1 MTACAVA
8 ALSFTST
15 TQAQTVPMTADVTVL
30 NTLTLTPV
38 TQLNFGTVAA
48 AGDPALQA
56 TMTVNTDGTF
66 ATAPAGVALI
76 ESVDATALSA
86 AQITVADGA
95 DGATINITIDNVVD
109 PVNKGEFFAL
119 DSFVTNYNSI
129 GDAGQ
134 VIATPFQVTFD
145 NAFGGGT
152 NVLDI
157 GATISTTVGVGAYT
171 DNAYAGT
178 YDVIFS
184 Y

>member
-8 ALSFTST
+8 ALSFSST
-15 TQAQTVPMTADVTVL
+15 TNAQTVPMTADVTVL

-56 TMTVNTDGTF
+56 TFTVNTDGTF
-66 ATAPAGVALI
+66 ATATAGAALL
-76 ESVDATALSA
+76 EAVDSTAVSA
-86 AQITVADGA
+86 GQITVADGA

-109 PVNKGEFFAL
+109 PVNTGESFEL
-119 DSFVTNYNSI
+119 DSFVTNYNGI
-129 GDAGQ
+129 GDNGR
-134 VIATPFQVTFD
+134 VIGTPFTETFD
-145 NAFGGGT
+145 AAFGGGVNT
-152 NVLDI
+152 LDI
-157 GATISTTVGVGAYT
+157 GATISTTVGAAAYT